1 MTRVANNRIV
11 YTSSVLAVLVLFIFF
26 APFIVAAQGYISLVG
41 IDGARTAAGFDT
53 QEYIDTLYRIAI
65 IAAAFVA
72 VGKLVWAGAQY
83 VLSGVVT
90 KKEDAKKEI
99 WGALIGILII
109 LGAVTIL
116 TTINPQ
122 ISNLRALNPIDVPPP
137 PEPEPEENSVEHWCD
152 QYGQDNCSVK
162 SCDMLGT
169 DYWLTWLVNEP
180 LNRVSCST
188 LCAYYDGNVVGRDM
202 LNTGSCVYPTDH
214 SAYVQQQAEEVT
226 EQIAEELGREIPPGT
241 LAARC
246 AVQGGP
252 TQCQSDR
259 EACTSGNILPEGV
272 RGIASNPLTTEGG
285 VKIIMCSP
293 PSQ

>member
-90 KKEDAKKEI
+90 KKEDAKKDI

-137 PEPEPEENSVEHWCD
+137 PVPDEGNSGDASGVEAERQRCEARADEGYVFIVHSGTW
-152 QYGQDNCSVK
+152 DNPV
-162 SCDMLGT
+162 
-169 DYWLTWLVNEP
+169 
-180 LNRVSCST
+180 
-188 LCAYYDGNVVGRDM
+188 DGVECCKPNTSGADACRNTTGGIVGDGIEIINGR
-202 LNTGSCVYPTDH
+202 TYS
-214 SAYVQQQAEEVT
+214 AEEYDAL
-226 EQIAEELGREIPPGT
+226 IAALETDGLIFTHQTALLMDVEST
-241 LAARC
+241 KQDC
-246 AVQGGP
+246 
-252 TQCQSDR
+252 
-259 EACTSGNILPEGV
+259 EAD
-272 RGIASNPLTTEGG
+272 GG
-285 VKIIMCSP
+285 VAFDVKRSRGAGISAEIRVICVIGES
-293 PSQ
+293 